1 MTNNPG
7 NELGGTHINDQSE
20 NIPARVAPIN
30 NEEREIVETH
40 NYRHTGKK
48 SFREYLLE
56 GLMIFVAVSMG
67 FIAENIRENIAENN
81 QAQELAESLYEEVK
95 SDSIII
101 QQKIELRLKK
111 EKQMFY
117 LRDFMRDSSLENL
130 GSRFGRAAFWTN
142 QVVSTILF
150 EPQDGILLQLKNSNN
165 FRFYKNKELQNAVGK
180 YSVALNRVRIRNQQE
195 FNVVDNF
202 IRKESIHYFDY
213 KWQEK
218 VSNDGQL
225 TVADLISKDSF
236 PEVPFYIQN
245 KNSFNRSE
253 SSGIVSQYLLTIRG
267 TTHLQYMDYK
277 NANRELLEALRK
289 NYHLENR

>member
-1 MTNNPG
+1 ME
-7 NELGGTHINDQSE
+7 NELKIEEKQN
-20 NIPARVAPIN
+20 ARLV
-30 NEEREIVETH
+30 
-40 NYRHTGKK
+40 KK
-48 SFREYLLE
+48 SIKDYVLE
-56 GLMIFVAVSMG
+56 GIMIFVAVSMG
-67 FIAENIRENIAENN
+67 FIAENIRENITENN

-95 SDSIII
+95 SDSMVV

-111 EKQMFY
+111 EKQMVY
-117 LRDFMRDSSLENL
+117 LRDFMRDSSLDKL
-130 GSRFGRAAFWTN
+130 GSRFGKAAFWTN

-150 EPQDGILLQLKNSNN
+150 EPQDGILMQLKNSNN
-165 FRFYKNKELQNAVGK
+165 FKFYRNRKLQNAVGK
-180 YSVALNRVRIRNQQE
+180 YAVAINRVRIRNEQE

-213 KWQEK
+213 QWQEK

-236 PEVPFYIQN
+236 PEEPFYIQN
-245 KNSFNRSE
+245 KKSFNSSE
-253 SSGIVSQYLLTIRG
+253 SSGIVSQYLITIRG

-289 NYHLENR
+289 NYKLENK

>member
-1 MTNNPG
+1 
-7 NELGGTHINDQSE
+7 
-20 NIPARVAPIN
+20 
-30 NEEREIVETH
+30 
-40 NYRHTGKK
+40 
-48 SFREYLLE
+48 
-56 GLMIFVAVSMG
+56 MIFVALTMG

-111 EKQMFY
+111 EKQMVY

-130 GSRFGRAAFWTN
+130 GSRFGKAAFWTN

-180 YSVALNRVRIRNQQE
+180 YSVAINRVRIRNQQE

-202 IRKESIHYFDY
+202 MRKESIHYFDY
-213 KWQEK
+213 KWQEQ
-218 VSNDGQL
+218 VSNEGQL

-245 KNSFNRSE
+245 KKSFNRSE
-253 SSGIVSQYLLTIRG
+253 SSGIVSQYLLTVRG
-267 TTHLQYMDYK
+267 TTQLHYADFK
-277 NANRELLEALRK
+277 KANRELLEALRK
-289 NYHLENR
+289 NYHLANM